1 MNAVDQ
7 VRQALT
13 DVCRG
18 YWTGG
23 VGHGHKRLTL
33 RSLPLLTDKTFAG
46 VPLRKVMSPAVAR
59 TGIENEA
66 LFDTWLWPVHSGEGN
81 QQEDLQ
87 QAGSPSLVQ
96 FVMRGETPAE
106 QTLRLLYA
114 LSNAEGAKLTFDRD
128 TMLVQHDQVRFGIE
142 NGVVKSRFCNGMEL
156 ELEAN
161 PYDFM
166 HRTPDIR
173 VQGIAFSTVWRQAYR
188 KGQSAA
194 DAAVAL
200 YMGQPTISWQKIL
213 NQALPKKVPSKRHFD
228 SWIEILNS
236 PEDPVGKLYTKL
248 VPRWMSVSEFGVVI
262 CRVKT
267 RPMQPSIMAQQGYIS
282 RLYTHFHLKN
292 KREKEQ

>member
-1 MNAVDQ
+1 MNAVEQ
-7 VRQALT
+7 VKGALT
-13 DVCRG
+13 ALCKG

-23 VGHGHKRLTL
+23 VGHGHKRLVL

-66 LFDTWLWPVHSGEGN
+66 LFDSWLWPVHSGEGN
-81 QQEDLQ
+81 QQEDLTDV
-87 QAGSPSLVQ
+87 GSPALAKYVLQ
-96 FVMRGETPAE
+96 GATLGE

-114 LSNAEGAKLTFDRD
+114 LSNAEGASLTFDRD
-128 TMLVQHDQVRFGIE
+128 RILVQHDQVRFGIE

-156 ELEAN
+156 NVDPHE
-161 PYDFM
+161 FM

-173 VQGIAFSTVWRQAYR
+173 VQGVAFSTVWRQAYR

-194 DAAVAL
+194 EAAVAL
-200 YMGQPTISWQKIL
+200 YMGQPTLRWQKML
-213 NQALPKKVPSKRHFD
+213 DQALPKKTPSKRHFD
-228 SWIEILNS
+228 DWVETLNS

-262 CRVKT
+262 CRLKV
-267 RPMQPSIMAQQGYIS
+267 RPMQPSIVAQQGYIS

-292 KREKEQ
+292 KKEKEQ